1 MELFVLGSCATL
13 DCLVNGRIIG
23 KEIAKEKPW
32 C

>member
-1 MELFVLGSCATL
+1 MELFVWEAAL

-23 KEIAKEKPW
+23 KEIAKEKSW